1 MGFIRRVRDT
11 QFKVSGQLKSYLT
24 WPLYVGMLFLVM
36 TIPMYII
43 DLHAGFLMTG
53 FDALYFIIAILLFAY
68 KHNSIMASMID
79 FAANYSQ
86 VQKGLLKELSVPYG
100 LIDESGRIIWI
111 NYRMK
116 EILGKEKEQKKSIM
130 AIFESIRKENLPSD
144 DEIKE
149 IYLAFN
155 ERDYR
160 IELKRVNLNE
170 ITEGLDLIDEE
181 NSSGIIAMYMFDTTD
196 LNQAM
201 KLLAEQQMVSALIY
215 IDNYDEIIDASEDA
229 SIAMTPGIIEGMITK
244 YICSR
249 GGIVKKL
256 EKDKYIAMFTY
267 KALDTMKSDKFSLL
281 GEVKKVEAGEDK
293 AFTISIG
300 IGTKTNEEYI
310 KSLELAKSAMDLAL
324 GRGGDQVV
332 VKDNDKVIYFGGKSQ
347 QMEKNTKVKARV
359 KAHAL
364 REIINNKEKVFIM
377 GHKIGD
383 MDSLGAAVG
392 IFRAAT
398 HLGKKAYIVINE
410 VTTSVKPIMDRLLT
424 LSDYENVFIN
434 SKTAEDTVDS
444 SSVVVVVD
452 VNKPSYTECENLLSM
467 CRTLVVIDH
476 HRQSDETI
484 DGAILSYVEPNASS
498 ASEMVAE
505 LLQYI
510 DNGIRLKAAEAEAMY
525 AGVLIDTQNFN
536 NKAGVRT
543 FEASAF
549 LRRNGAD
556 IIRVRKS
563 LRSDMDEYKAKAATI
578 SNMEVYKGCYAFAI
592 SPSDGLESPTIVAA
606 QAANEMLDI
615 RGIKASFVFTDYAGK
630 VYISAR
636 SIDEVNVQI
645 IMEKLGGGGHMSI
658 SGAQLKDVTVKEA
671 VDIVKRT
678 LDGMIEEGDL

>member
-1 MGFIRRVRDT
+1 MGFTKKPD
-11 QFKVSGQLKSYLT
+11 FKLSGQLKSYLT
-24 WPLYVGMLFLVM
+24 WPIYVGMLFMAM

-43 DLHAGFLMTG
+43 SIEAGLLMTG
-53 FDALYFIIAILLFAY
+53 FDAVYLVIAVLLFMY
-68 KHNSIMASMID
+68 KHNSIMVSMID

-100 LIDESGRIIWI
+100 LIDDNGRIIWI
-111 NYRMK
+111 NYRMR

-130 AIFESIRKENLPSD
+130 AIFESIRKENLPD
-144 DEIKE
+144 EEEIKE
-149 IYLAFN
+149 IYLSFN

-160 IELKRVNLNE
+160 IELKRVSLEE
-170 ITEGLDLIDEE
+170 ISGGLDLLDEE
-181 NSSGIIAMYMFDTTD
+181 KSSGIIAMYMFDTTD
-196 LNQAM
+196 LNNMA
-201 KLLAEQQMVSALIY
+201 KTLAEQQMVSALIY
-215 IDNYDEIIDASEDA
+215 IDNYDEIIDGSDEGNLVV
-229 SIAMTPGIIEGMITK
+229 TPGLVESKINK

-256 EKDKYIAMFTY
+256 EKDKYIALFTY
-267 KALDTMKSDKFSLL
+267 KALDSMKSDKFSLL
-281 GEVKKVEAGEDK
+281 GDIKKVEVGEDK

-300 IGTKTNEEYI
+300 IGTKGNDEYL
-310 KSLELAKSAMDLAL
+310 KSFELAKSAMDLAL

-347 QMEKNTKVKARV
+347 QMEKNTRVKARI

-364 REIINNKEKVFIM
+364 REILNNKEKVFIM

-383 MDSLGAAVG
+383 MDSLGASVG
-392 IFRAAT
+392 IFRAVA
-398 HLGKKAYIVINE
+398 HLGKKAYIVIND
-410 VTTSVKPIMDRLLT
+410 VTTSVKPVMDRLLT
-424 LSDYENVFIN
+424 LQEYEGVFIN
-434 SKTAEDTVDS
+434 GNTAEDMVDS
-444 SSVVVVVD
+444 SSVVVTVD
-452 VNKPSYTECENLLSM
+452 VNKPSYTECENLLNL
-467 CRTLVVIDH
+467 CRTQVVIDH

-484 DGAILSYVEPNASS
+484 EGAILSYVEPNASS

-510 DNGIRLKAAEAEAMY
+510 DNGVKLKAAEAEAMY
-525 AGVLIDTQNFN
+525 AGVIIDTNNFN

-556 IIRVRKS
+556 IVRVRKF

-578 SNMEVYKGCYAFAI
+578 SNMEVYKGCFAFAI
-592 SPSDGLESPTIVAA
+592 SPSEGLASPTIVAA

-615 RGIKASFVFTDYAGK
+615 KGIKASFVFTDYAGK
-630 VYISAR
+630 IYISAR

-658 SGAQLKDVTVKEA
+658 SGAQLKDTTVEEA
-671 VDIVKRT
+671 VEIVKRT
-678 LDGMIEEGDL
+678 LDTMIEEGDL

>member
-1 MGFIRRVRDT
+1 MGIKKKPD
-11 QFKVSGQLKSYLT
+11 FKLSGQLQSYLT
-24 WPLYVGMLFLVM
+24 WPIYVGMLFLVM

-43 DLHAGFLMTG
+43 SIEAGLLMTA
-53 FDALYFIIAILLFAY
+53 FDAVYFVIAVLLFMY
-68 KHNSIMASMID
+68 KNTRIMVSMID

-100 LIDESGRIIWI
+100 LIDDNGRIIWI

-130 AIFESIRKENLPSD
+130 AIFESIRKENLPAEE
-144 DEIKE
+144 EIKE

-160 IELKRVNLNE
+160 IELKRVNLEE
-170 ITEGLDLIDEE
+170 ISGGLDLLDEE

-196 LNQAM
+196 LNNMA
-201 KLLAEQQMVSALIY
+201 KTLAEQQMVSALIY
-215 IDNYDEIIDASEDA
+215 IDNYDEIIDSSDEGNLVV
-229 SIAMTPGIIEGMITK
+229 TPGLVESKINK

-256 EKDKYIAMFTY
+256 EKDKYIALFTY

-281 GEVKKVEAGEDK
+281 GDIKTVEVGEDK

-300 IGTKTNEEYI
+300 IGTKTGDEYI
-310 KSLELAKSAMDLAL
+310 KSFELAKSAMDLAL

-332 VKDNDKVIYFGGKSQ
+332 VKDNEKVIYFGGKSQ
-347 QMEKNTKVKARV
+347 QMEKNTRVKARI

-364 REIINNKEKVFIM
+364 REILNNKEKVFIM
-377 GHKIGD
+377 GHKLGD
-383 MDSLGAAVG
+383 MDSLGASVG
-392 IFRAAT
+392 IFRAVT
-398 HLGKKAYIVINE
+398 HLGKKGYIVIND
-410 VTTSVKPIMDRLLT
+410 VTTSVKPVMDRLLG
-424 LSDYENVFIN
+424 LPEYEGVFI
-434 SKTAEDTVDS
+434 SGSAAENMVDAN
-444 SSVVVVVD
+444 SVVVVVD
-452 VNKPSYTECENLLSM
+452 VNKPSYTECESLLTQ

-484 DGAILSYVEPNASS
+484 EGAILSYVEPNASS

-510 DNGIRLKAAEAEAMY
+510 DNGVKLKPAEAEAMY
-525 AGVLIDTQNFN
+525 AGVIIDTNNFN

-556 IIRVRKS
+556 IIRVRKF
-563 LRSDMDEYKAKAATI
+563 LRSDMDEYKAKAETI
-578 SNMEVYKGCYAFAI
+578 SNMEVYKGCFAFAV
-592 SPSDGLESPTIVAA
+592 SPSDGLQSPTIVAA

-615 RGIKASFVFTDYAGK
+615 KGIKASFVFTDYAGK
-630 VYISAR
+630 IYISAR

-658 SGAQLKDVTVKEA
+658 SGAQLKDTTIEEA
-671 VDIVKRT
+671 VELVKST
-678 LDGMIEEGDL
+678 LSGMVEEGDL

>member
-1 MGFIRRVRDT
+1 MAFSKESE
-11 QFKVSGQLKSYLT
+11 FKISGQLKSYLS
-24 WPLYVGMLFLVM
+24 WPIYVGMLFLVM

-43 DLHAGFLMTG
+43 SIRAGILMSV
-53 FDALYFIIAILLFAY
+53 FDVIYTIIAILLFAY
-68 KHNSIMASMID
+68 KHNQIMASMVD
-79 FAANYSQ
+79 FASNYSQ

-100 LIDESGRIIWI
+100 LIDDNGRIIWI

-130 AIFESIRKENLPSD
+130 AIFESIRKENLPD
-144 DEIKE
+144 EEEIKE
-149 IYLAFN
+149 IYLSFN
-155 ERDYR
+155 GRDYR
-160 IELKRVNLNE
+160 IELKRVNLE
-170 ITEGLDLIDEE
+170 DISGGLDLLDEE
-181 NSSGIIAMYMFDTTD
+181 KSSGIIAMYMFDTTD
-196 LNQAM
+196 YNTAVRT
-201 KLLAEQQMVSALIY
+201 LAEQQMVSALIY
-215 IDNYDEIIDASEDA
+215 IDNYDEVIDSSDEGNLAV
-229 SIAMTPGIIEGMITK
+229 TPGLVESKINK

-256 EKDKYIAMFTY
+256 EKDKYIALFTY
-267 KALDTMKSDKFSLL
+267 AALDSMKSDKFSLL
-281 GEVKKVEAGEDK
+281 ADVKKIEVGEDR

-300 IGTKTNEEYI
+300 IGTKTNDEYI
-310 KSLELAKSAMDLAL
+310 KSFELAKSAMELAL

-332 VKDNDKVIYFGGKSQ
+332 VKDNEKVIYFGGKSQ
-347 QMEKNTKVKARV
+347 QMEKNTRVKARV

-364 REIINNKEKVFIM
+364 REIMNNKEKVFIM

-383 MDSLGAAVG
+383 MDSLGASVG
-392 IFRAAT
+392 IFRAMT
-398 HLGKKAYIVINE
+398 HLGKKAYIVINDI
-410 VTTSVKPIMDRLLT
+410 TTSVKPVMDRLMT
-424 LSDYENVFIN
+424 LPEYEGVFIN
-434 SKTAEDTVDS
+434 SNTAEDMVDGT
-444 SSVVVVVD
+444 SVVVVVD
-452 VNKPSYTECENLLSM
+452 VNKPSYTECENLLNL

-484 DGAILSYVEPNASS
+484 EGAILSYVEPNASS

-510 DNGIRLKAAEAEAMY
+510 DNGIKLKAAEAEAMY
-525 AGVLIDTQNFN
+525 AGVIIDTNNFS

-556 IIRVRKS
+556 IVRVRKF
-563 LRSDMDEYKAKAATI
+563 LRSDMDEYKAKAETI

-592 SPSDGLESPTIVAA
+592 SPSEGLASPTIVAA

-615 RGIKASFVFTDYAGK
+615 KGIKASFVFTDFAGK
-630 VYISAR
+630 IYISAR
-636 SIDEVNVQI
+636 SIDEVNVQV

-658 SGAQLKDVTVKEA
+658 SGAQLKDTTIEEA

-678 LDGMIEEGDL
+678 LDNMMEEGDL

>member
-1 MGFIRRVRDT
+1 MGISRDSE
-11 QFKVSGQLKSYLT
+11 FKISGQLKSYLT
-24 WPLYVGMLFLVM
+24 WPIYIGMLFLVM

-43 DLHAGFLMTG
+43 SMKAGLLMTI
-53 FDALYFIIAILLFAY
+53 FDVVYLIVAVLLFMY
-68 KHNSIMASMID
+68 KHNKIMVSMID

-100 LIDESGRIIWI
+100 LIDDNGRIIWI

-116 EILGKEKEQKKSIM
+116 QILGKEKEQKKSIM
-130 AIFESIRKENLPSD
+130 AIFESIRKENLPSEE
-144 DEIKE
+144 EIKE
-149 IYLAFN
+149 IYLSFN
-155 ERDYR
+155 DRDYR
-160 IELKRVNLNE
+160 IELKRVSLE
-170 ITEGLDLIDEE
+170 SISGGLDLIDED
-181 NSSGIIAMYMFDTTD
+181 NSSGIIAMYMFDTTE
-196 LNQAM
+196 LNTTV
-201 KLLAEQQMVSALIY
+201 KTLAEQQMVSALIY
-215 IDNYDEIIDASEDA
+215 IDNYDEIIDSSDEGNVAV
-229 SIAMTPGIIEGMITK
+229 TPGLVESKINK

-256 EKDKYIAMFTY
+256 EKDKYIALFTY
-267 KALDTMKSDKFSLL
+267 KALDSMKSDKFSLL
-281 GEVKKVEAGEDK
+281 GEIKKVEVGEDK

-300 IGTKTNEEYI
+300 IGTKTNDEYI
-310 KSLELAKSAMDLAL
+310 KSFELAKSAMDLAL

-347 QMEKNTKVKARV
+347 QMEKNTRVKARI

-364 REIINNKEKVFIM
+364 REILNNKEKVFIM

-383 MDSLGAAVG
+383 MDSLGASVG
-392 IFRAAT
+392 IFRAVT
-398 HLGKKAYIVINE
+398 HLGKKAYIVIND
-410 VTTSVKPIMDRLLT
+410 VTTSVRPIMDRLLT
-424 LSDYENVFIN
+424 IQEYEGVFIN
-434 SKTAEDTVDS
+434 SNTAESMVDS

-484 DGAILSYVEPNASS
+484 EGAILSYVEPNASS

-510 DNGIRLKAAEAEAMY
+510 DNGVKLKAAEAEAMY
-525 AGVLIDTQNFN
+525 AGVIIDTNNFN

-556 IIRVRKS
+556 IVRVRKF

-578 SNMEVYKGCYAFAI
+578 SSMEVYKGCFAFAI
-592 SPSDGLESPTIVAA
+592 SPSEGLASPTIVAA

-615 RGIKASFVFTDYAGK
+615 KGIKASFVFTDYAGK
-630 VYISAR
+630 IYISAR
-636 SIDEVNVQI
+636 SIDEVNVQV

-658 SGAQLKDVTVKEA
+658 SGAQLKDATVEEA

-678 LDGMIEEGDL
+678 LDNMIEEGDL

>member
-1 MGFIRRVRDT
+1 MAFSKESE
-11 QFKVSGQLKSYLT
+11 FKISGQLKSYLS
-24 WPLYVGMLFLVM
+24 WPIYVGMLFLVM

-43 DLHAGFLMTG
+43 SIRAGILMSV
-53 FDALYFIIAILLFAY
+53 FDVIYTIIAILLFAY
-68 KHNSIMASMID
+68 KHNQIMASMVD
-79 FAANYSQ
+79 FASNYSQ

-100 LIDESGRIIWI
+100 LIDDNGRIIWI

-130 AIFESIRKENLPSD
+130 AIFESIRKENLPD
-144 DEIKE
+144 EEEIKE
-149 IYLAFN
+149 IYLSFN
-155 ERDYR
+155 GRDYR
-160 IELKRVNLNE
+160 IELKRVNLE
-170 ITEGLDLIDEE
+170 DISGGLDLLDEE
-181 NSSGIIAMYMFDTTD
+181 KSSGIIAMYMFDTTD
-196 LNQAM
+196 YNTAVRT
-201 KLLAEQQMVSALIY
+201 LAEQQMVSALIY
-215 IDNYDEIIDASEDA
+215 IDNYDEVIDSSDEGNLAV
-229 SIAMTPGIIEGMITK
+229 TPGLVESKINK

-256 EKDKYIAMFTY
+256 EKDKYIALFTY
-267 KALDTMKSDKFSLL
+267 AALDSMKSDKFSLL
-281 GEVKKVEAGEDK
+281 ADVKKIEVGEDR

-300 IGTKTNEEYI
+300 IGTKTNDEYI
-310 KSLELAKSAMDLAL
+310 KSFELAKSAMELAL

-332 VKDNDKVIYFGGKSQ
+332 VKDNEKVIYFGGKSQ
-347 QMEKNTKVKARV
+347 QMEKNTRVKARV

-364 REIINNKEKVFIM
+364 REIMNNKEKVFIM

-383 MDSLGAAVG
+383 MDSLGASVG
-392 IFRAAT
+392 IFRAMT
-398 HLGKKAYIVINE
+398 HLGKKAYVVINDI
-410 VTTSVKPIMDRLLT
+410 TTSVKPVIDRLMT
-424 LSDYENVFIN
+424 LPEYEGVFIN
-434 SKTAEDTVDS
+434 SNTAEDMVDS
-444 SSVVVVVD
+444 TSVVVVVD
-452 VNKPSYTECENLLSM
+452 VNKPSYTECENLLNL

-484 DGAILSYVEPNASS
+484 EGAILSYVEPNASS

-510 DNGIRLKAAEAEAMY
+510 DNGVKLKAAEAEAMY
-525 AGVLIDTQNFN
+525 AGVIIDTNNFS

-556 IIRVRKS
+556 IVRVRKF
-563 LRSDMDEYKAKAATI
+563 LRSDMDEYKAKAETI

-592 SPSDGLESPTIVAA
+592 SPSEGLASPTIVAA

-615 RGIKASFVFTDYAGK
+615 KGIKASFVFTDFAGK
-630 VYISAR
+630 IYISAR
-636 SIDEVNVQI
+636 SIDEVNVQV

-658 SGAQLKDVTVKEA
+658 SGAQLKDTTIEEA

-678 LDGMIEEGDL
+678 LDNMMEEGDL

>member
-1 MGFIRRVRDT
+1 MGITRKPD
-11 QFKVSGQLKSYLT
+11 FKLSGQLKSYLT
-24 WPLYVGMLFLVM
+24 WPIYVGMLFLVM

-43 DLHAGFLMTG
+43 SIEAGLLMTA
-53 FDALYFIIAILLFAY
+53 FDAVYFVIAVLLFMY
-68 KHNSIMASMID
+68 KNSRIMASMID

-100 LIDESGRIIWI
+100 LIDDNGRIIWI
-111 NYRMK
+111 NYRMR

-130 AIFESIRKENLPSD
+130 AIFESIRKENLPAEE
-144 DEIKE
+144 EIKE

-160 IELKRVNLNE
+160 IELKRVSLEE
-170 ITEGLDLIDEE
+170 ISGGLDLLDEE
-181 NSSGIIAMYMFDTTD
+181 KSSGIIAMYMFDTTD
-196 LNQAM
+196 LNNMART
-201 KLLAEQQMVSALIY
+201 LAEQQMVAALIY
-215 IDNYDEIIDASEDA
+215 IDNYDEIIDSSDEGNLVV
-229 SIAMTPGIIEGMITK
+229 TPGLVESKINK

-256 EKDKYIAMFTY
+256 EKDKYIALFTY

-281 GEVKKVEAGEDK
+281 GDIKTVEVGEDK

-300 IGTKTNEEYI
+300 IGTKPDDEYI
-310 KSLELAKSAMDLAL
+310 KNFELAKSAMDLAL

-332 VKDNDKVIYFGGKSQ
+332 IKDNEKVIYFGGKSQ
-347 QMEKNTKVKARV
+347 QMEKNTRVKARI

-364 REIINNKEKVFIM
+364 REILNSKDKVFIM
-377 GHKIGD
+377 GHKLGD
-383 MDSLGAAVG
+383 MDSLGASVG
-392 IFRAAT
+392 IFRAVT
-398 HLGKKAYIVINE
+398 HLGKKGYIVIND
-410 VTTSVKPIMDRLLT
+410 VTTSVKPVMERLQGLPE
-424 LSDYENVFIN
+424 Y
-434 SKTAEDTVDS
+434 EDTFISGNMAESMVDAN
-444 SSVVVVVD
+444 SVVVVVD
-452 VNKPSYTECENLLSM
+452 VNKPSYTECENLLTQ

-510 DNGIRLKAAEAEAMY
+510 DNGVKLKPAEAEAMY
-525 AGVLIDTQNFN
+525 AGVIIDTNNFN

-556 IIRVRKS
+556 IIRVRKF
-563 LRSDMDEYKAKAATI
+563 LRSDMDEYKAKAETI
-578 SNMEVYKGCYAFAI
+578 SNMEVYRGCFAFAV
-592 SPSDGLESPTIVAA
+592 SPSEGLQSPTIVAA

-615 RGIKASFVFTDYAGK
+615 KGIKASFVFTDYAGK
-630 VYISAR
+630 IYISAR
-636 SIDEVNVQI
+636 SIDEVNVQV

-658 SGAQLKDVTVKEA
+658 SGAQLKDTTIEEA
-671 VDIVKRT
+671 VELVKST
-678 LDGMIEEGDL
+678 LSGMVEEGDL

>member
-1 MGFIRRVRDT
+1 MGISRDSE
-11 QFKVSGQLKSYLT
+11 FKISGQLKSYLT
-24 WPLYVGMLFLVM
+24 WPIYIGMLFLVM

-43 DLHAGFLMTG
+43 SIKAGLLMTL
-53 FDALYFIIAILLFAY
+53 FDVVYLIVAVLLFMY
-68 KHNSIMASMID
+68 KHNKIMVSMID

-100 LIDESGRIIWI
+100 LIDDNGRIIWI

-116 EILGKEKEQKKSIM
+116 QILGKEKEQKKSIM
-130 AIFESIRKENLPSD
+130 AIFESIRKENLPSEE
-144 DEIKE
+144 EIKE
-149 IYLAFN
+149 IYLSFN
-155 ERDYR
+155 DRDYR
-160 IELKRVNLNE
+160 IELKRVSLE
-170 ITEGLDLIDEE
+170 SISGGLDLIDED
-181 NSSGIIAMYMFDTTD
+181 NSSGIIAMYMFDTTE
-196 LNQAM
+196 LNTAV
-201 KLLAEQQMVSALIY
+201 KTLAEQQMVSALIY
-215 IDNYDEIIDASEDA
+215 IDNYDEIIDSSDEGNVAV
-229 SIAMTPGIIEGMITK
+229 TPGLVESKINK

-256 EKDKYIAMFTY
+256 EKDKYIALFTY
-267 KALDTMKSDKFSLL
+267 KALDSMKSDKFSLL
-281 GEVKKVEAGEDK
+281 GEIKKVEVGEDK

-300 IGTKTNEEYI
+300 IGTKTNDEYI
-310 KSLELAKSAMDLAL
+310 KSFELAKSAMDLAL

-347 QMEKNTKVKARV
+347 QMEKNTRVKARI

-364 REIINNKEKVFIM
+364 REILNNKEKVFIM

-383 MDSLGAAVG
+383 MDSLGASVG
-392 IFRAAT
+392 IFRAVT
-398 HLGKKAYIVINE
+398 HLGKKAYIVIND
-410 VTTSVKPIMDRLLT
+410 VTTSVRPIMDRLLT
-424 LSDYENVFIN
+424 LQEYEGVFIN
-434 SKTAEDTVDS
+434 SNTAEDMVDS

-484 DGAILSYVEPNASS
+484 EGAILSYVEPNASS

-510 DNGIRLKAAEAEAMY
+510 DNGVKLKAAEAEAMY
-525 AGVLIDTQNFN
+525 AGVIIDTNNFN

-556 IIRVRKS
+556 IVRVRKF

-578 SNMEVYKGCYAFAI
+578 SNMEVYKGCFAFAI
-592 SPSDGLESPTIVAA
+592 SPSEGLASPTIVAA

-615 RGIKASFVFTDYAGK
+615 KGIKASFVFTDYAGK
-630 VYISAR
+630 IYISAR
-636 SIDEVNVQI
+636 SIDEVNVQV

-658 SGAQLKDVTVKEA
+658 SGAQLKDTTVEEA

-678 LDGMIEEGDL
+678 LDNMIEEGDL

>member
-1 MGFIRRVRDT
+1 MGITRKPD
-11 QFKVSGQLKSYLT
+11 FKLSGQLKSYLT
-24 WPLYVGMLFLVM
+24 WPIYVGMLFLVM

-43 DLHAGFLMTG
+43 SIEAGLLMTA
-53 FDALYFIIAILLFAY
+53 FDAVYFVIAVLLFMY
-68 KHNSIMASMID
+68 KNSRIMASMID

-100 LIDESGRIIWI
+100 LIDDNGRIIWI
-111 NYRMK
+111 NYRMR

-130 AIFESIRKENLPSD
+130 AIFESIRKENLPAEE
-144 DEIKE
+144 EIKE

-160 IELKRVNLNE
+160 IELKRVSLEE
-170 ITEGLDLIDEE
+170 ISGGLDLLDEE
-181 NSSGIIAMYMFDTTD
+181 KSSGIIAMYMFDTTD
-196 LNQAM
+196 LNNMART
-201 KLLAEQQMVSALIY
+201 LAEQQMVAALIY
-215 IDNYDEIIDASEDA
+215 IDNYDEIIDSSDEGNLVV
-229 SIAMTPGIIEGMITK
+229 TPGLVESKINK

-256 EKDKYIAMFTY
+256 EKDKYIALFTY

-281 GEVKKVEAGEDK
+281 GDIKTVEVGEDK

-300 IGTKTNEEYI
+300 IGTKPDDEYI
-310 KSLELAKSAMDLAL
+310 KNFELAKSAMDLAL

-332 VKDNDKVIYFGGKSQ
+332 IKDNEKVIYFGGKSQ
-347 QMEKNTKVKARV
+347 QMEKNTRVKARI

-364 REIINNKEKVFIM
+364 REILNSKDKVFIM
-377 GHKIGD
+377 GHKLGD
-383 MDSLGAAVG
+383 MDSLGASVG
-392 IFRAAT
+392 IFRAVT
-398 HLGKKAYIVINE
+398 HLGKKGYIVIND
-410 VTTSVKPIMDRLLT
+410 VTTSVKPVMERLQGLPE
-424 LSDYENVFIN
+424 Y
-434 SKTAEDTVDS
+434 EDTFISGNMAESVVDAN
-444 SSVVVVVD
+444 SVVVVVD
-452 VNKPSYTECENLLSM
+452 VNKPSYTECENLLAQ

-510 DNGIRLKAAEAEAMY
+510 DNGVKLKPAEAEAMY
-525 AGVLIDTQNFN
+525 AGVIIDTNNFN

-556 IIRVRKS
+556 IIRVRKF
-563 LRSDMDEYKAKAATI
+563 LRSDMDEYKAKAETI
-578 SNMEVYKGCYAFAI
+578 SNMEVYRGCFAFAV
-592 SPSDGLESPTIVAA
+592 SPSEGLQSPTIVAA

-615 RGIKASFVFTDYAGK
+615 KGIKASFVFTDYAGK
-630 VYISAR
+630 IYISAR
-636 SIDEVNVQI
+636 SIDEVNVQV

-658 SGAQLKDVTVKEA
+658 SGAQLKDTTIEEA
-671 VDIVKRT
+671 VELVKST
-678 LDGMIEEGDL
+678 LSGMVEEGDL